1 MQWPGRSTIRLQ
13 LLGLFGLWV
22 FALVAVLGLD
32 EWGRRQHAEA
42 LRQLGDE
49 TLVSLRR
56 IQAVSDSYGL
66 DVVNT
71 VFRVRN
77 NALEWSAGRDAMDT
91 ARNRIDTEWASLQ
104 ALPHTRDEAVLLHQI
119 AVARVRADDLMAK
132 LRLALQTHDVR
143 AFGYLSGSEVFP
155 AIDPVTSR
163 LQHLGTLV
171 LARGQQQVREEN
183 ARALNAGN
191 LRIGLSL
198 FMLLLAGWFANRVL
212 RNIYRGVEALIE
224 LTSQMRRHDYAAL
237 PSYRADGE
245 IGEVMDSF
253 LVMRDDVRDSEAA
266 QSEMLARNEQVRR
279 TLARSE
285 DFQRSLFAA
294 AQVAVMSIDL
304 AGRFSSFNP
313 YAEQLS
319 GYEASAMI
327 GQRSL
332 ARLLLLTEVREVAE
346 HLGTVLGENVPADAR
361 LIPALIELGLQANE
375 WTLVR
380 KDGEKVPILL
390 ATSAMHDENNEI
402 IGYLCVATDLTRIKT
417 LEDALRAS
425 ELAERDANLAKSEF
439 LAAMSHEIRTP
450 MIGVTG
456 MLEVLSHETL
466 EPGQRR
472 IVGTIQDSAQAL
484 LRILGDI
491 LDFSKIDAGRLE
503 LAPVALSME
512 PLLRKTVENYF
523 DSASSKGLA
532 LVCEID
538 PNVSAAHVGDP
549 LRLRQI
555 LSNFLSN
562 ALKFT
567 EHGSV
572 VAALESLGVDADGER
587 LCLRVSDTGIGV
599 TAEQQERLFQPFSQ
613 AEGSTTRRFGG
624 TGLGLVI
631 CKRLAELMGGTIT
644 MESASGSGTTMR
656 LLLTLPVAEAADV
669 DDVSEL
675 ASERDQFQPRATPD
689 VLQAEND
696 RSLVLLVDDHP
707 TNRLVVARQLALAG
721 YACETAEDGLEGLER
736 WRSGRYAL
744 VLSDIHMPRMDGYQ
758 LTRALREEE
767 VREGRVRIPVIALT
781 AAALTSEAQRCLAA
795 GMDDYLSKPVSIRQL
810 AECLGRW
817 LPHAHP
823 VLATQVQTP
832 AIAIAPVVTQSASE
846 QTGTTQS
853 DPAQNTTAQ
862 TAAAVLDSSVLDALT
877 GGDIAQRS
885 LLLDDYLA
893 TTTND
898 LEAVVRA
905 FANNDYP
912 QLARAAHRIKGAAML
927 VGAGELASVAAAFEH
942 AARTADAPRVTPLFA
957 ELEAAVEHLRMHVVQ
972 NV

>member
-1 MQWPGRSTIRLQ
+1 MQWLSSRSTIRLQ

-22 FALVAVLGLD
+22 LAVAAVLGLD
-32 EWGRRQHAEA
+32 EWGRRQHQEA

-77 NALEWSAGRDAMDT
+77 NALDWNEGRATVDA
-91 ARNRIDTEWASLQ
+91 ARRRIDTEWAALQ
-104 ALPHTRDEAVLLHQI
+104 ALPHTHEEEVLLREI
-119 AVARVRADDLMAK
+119 AAARVPADSVMAR
-132 LRLALQTHDVR
+132 LRMILQTHDER
-143 AFGYLSGSEVFP
+143 SFGHLAGSEVFP
-155 AIDPVTSR
+155 ALDPVTTR
-163 LQHLGTLV
+163 LQRLGTLV

-198 FMLLLAGWFANRVL
+198 LALLLAGWFANRVL
-212 RNIYRGVEALIE
+212 RNIYRGVEALID
-224 LTSQMRRHDYAAL
+224 LTSQMRRRDYAAL
-237 PSYRADGE
+237 PNYRAEGE
-245 IGEVMDSF
+245 LGEVLDSF
-253 LVMRDDVRDSEAA
+253 LAMRDGVRDSEAA
-266 QSEMLARNEQVRR
+266 QSELLARNEQVRK

-304 AGRFSSFNP
+304 DGRFSSFNP

-319 GYEASAMI
+319 GYAAAEMI

-346 HLGTVLGENVPADAR
+346 HLGAALGETVPADAR
-361 LIPALIELGLQANE
+361 LIPALLELGLQAHE

-380 KDGEKVPILL
+380 KDDESVPILL
-390 ATSAMHDENNEI
+390 ATSAMRDERDQI
-402 IGYLCVATDLTRIKT
+402 IGYLCVATDLTRIKL

-425 ELAERDANLAKSEF
+425 EVAEREANLAKSEF

-466 EPGQRR
+466 EPEQRR
-472 IVGTIQDSAQAL
+472 IVGTIQHSAQAL

-503 LAPVALSME
+503 LAPVAISLE
-512 PLLRKTVENYF
+512 RLLRKTVENYF
-523 DSASSKGLA
+523 DAASSKGLA

-538 PNVSAAHVGDP
+538 PQAAPAHVGDP
-549 LRLRQI
+549 MRLRQI

-567 EHGSV
+567 EEGSV
-572 VAALESLGVDADGER
+572 VAALESLGVEADGER
-587 LCLRVSDTGIGV
+587 LCLRVTDTGIGV

-644 MESASGSGTTMR
+644 MDSTPGIGSTMR
-656 LLLTLPVAEAADV
+656 LLLTLPVADAADL
-669 DDVSEL
+669 DAASDSTSDRDV
-675 ASERDQFQPRATPD
+675 FQPRVSPG
-689 VLQAEND
+689 VSQAEAE

-721 YACETAEDGLEGLER
+721 YACETAEDGIEGLEC
-736 WRSGRYAL
+736 WRSGRYGL
-744 VLSDIHMPRMDGYQ
+744 ILSDIHMPRMDGYQ
-758 LTRALREEE
+758 MARALREEE
-767 VREGRVRIPVIALT
+767 AREGRARIPLIALT
-781 AAALTSEAQRCLAA
+781 AAALKSEAQRCLAA

-823 VLATQVQTP
+823 VAPALAQPPPTE
-832 AIAIAPVVTQSASE
+832 S
-846 QTGTTQS
+846 
-853 DPAQNTTAQ
+853 
-862 TAAAVLDSSVLDALT
+862 AAVSAPGQPGTALLDASVLDALT
-877 GGDIAQRS
+877 GGDAAQRRMV
-885 LLLDDYLA
+885 LDDYLT

-898 LEAVVRA
+898 VQAAARA
-905 FANNDYP
+905 LAKNDWQ
-912 QLARAAHRIKGAAML
+912 QLAREAHRIKGAAML
-927 VGAGELASVAAAFEH
+927 VGASGLATAAAALEQAVRTADPASVA
-942 AARTADAPRVTPLFA
+942 PLLA
-957 ELEAAVEHLRMHVVQ
+957 GLEAAVERLRLHGAQ
-972 NV
+972 DD

>member
-1 MQWPGRSTIRLQ
+1 MRWLGSRPTIRLQ
-13 LLGLFGLWV
+13 LLGLFALWV
-22 FALVAVLGLD
+22 LAGGAVLGLD
-32 EWGRRQHAEA
+32 EWGRRQHQEA

-71 VFRVRN
+71 VFRVHN
-77 NALEWSAGRDAMDT
+77 NALDWSTGRDTLDS
-91 ARNRIDTEWASLQ
+91 ARRVIDTEWSALQ
-104 ALPHTRDEAVLLHQI
+104 ALPHTREESALLREI
-119 AVARVRADDLMAK
+119 ATARVPADRVIAR
-132 LRLALQTHDVR
+132 LRTVLQSHDER
-143 AFGYLSGSEVFP
+143 SLDHFAGSEVFP
-155 AIDPVTSR
+155 AIDPVTTR
-163 LQHLGTLV
+163 LQRLGTLV

-183 ARALNAGN
+183 ARAWNAGN

-198 FMLLLAGWFANRVL
+198 VALLLAAWFGSSVL
-212 RNIYRGVEALIE
+212 RNIYRGVESLIE
-224 LTSQMRRHDYAAL
+224 LMSQMRNHDFAAL
-237 PSYRADGE
+237 PKYRAHGE
-245 IGEVMDSF
+245 LGEVLDGF
-253 LVMRDDVRDSEAA
+253 LAMRDDVRDSQAS
-266 QSEMLARNEQVRR
+266 QSELLARNEQVRK

-304 AGRFSSFNP
+304 EGRFSSFNP

-319 GYEASAMI
+319 GYGASEMI
-327 GQRSL
+327 GQRNL

-346 HLGTVLGENVPADAR
+346 HLGAVLGETIPADAR
-361 LIPALIELGLQANE
+361 LIPALLELGLQAHE

-380 KDGEKVPILL
+380 KDGERVPILL
-390 ATSAMHDENNEI
+390 ATSAMRDERDEI
-402 IGYLCVATDLTRIKT
+402 IGYLCVATDLTRIKL

-425 ELAERDANLAKSEF
+425 EVAEREANLAKGEF

-466 EPGQRR
+466 DPEQLRMVR
-472 IVGTIQDSAQAL
+472 VIQQSAQSL

-503 LAPVALSME
+503 LSPVTISLQR
-512 PLLRKTVENYF
+512 LLRATVGSF
-523 DSASSKGLA
+523 TAAASSKGLV
-532 LVCEID
+532 LDCEID
-538 PNVSAAHVGDP
+538 PRVAPAHVGDP

-567 EHGSV
+567 EEGKV
-572 VAALESLGVDADGER
+572 TAAVESQGTHADGEH
-587 LCLRVSDTGIGV
+587 LCLRISDTGIGV
-599 TAEQQERLFQPFSQ
+599 SAEQQERLFRPFSQ

-631 CKRLAELMGGTIT
+631 SKQLAEIMGGTVT
-644 MESASGSGTTMR
+644 MESIEGEGTTLR
-656 LLLTLPVAEAADV
+656 LLLTLPLGDPAELGPDDELPADIDVFLPRASPDLLRAEA
-669 DDVSEL
+669 E
-675 ASERDQFQPRATPD
+675 
-689 VLQAEND
+689 

-758 LTRALREEE
+758 LARALRTEEA
-767 VREGRVRIPVIALT
+767 REGRSRTPVIALT
-781 AAALTSEAQRCLAA
+781 AAALKSEAERCLAA

-810 AECLGRW
+810 ADCLGRW

-823 VLATQVQTP
+823 VAQVQPQLPTKP
-832 AIAIAPVVTQSASE
+832 SVASE
-846 QTGTTQS
+846 S
-853 DPAQNTTAQ
+853 FAQAGG
-862 TAAAVLDSSVLDALT
+862 APLDLSILDALT
-877 GGDIAQRS
+877 GGDPTQRTII
-885 LLLDDYLA
+885 LEDYFA
-893 TTTND
+893 TTVQDLQGALRGKND
-898 LEAVVRA
+898 SA
-905 FANNDYP
+905 
-912 QLARAAHRIKGAAML
+912 QLARQAHRIKGAALL
-927 VGAGELASVAAAFEH
+927 VGAIELASAATSLEEAARATDMTRIPALLAGLEH
-942 AARTADAPRVTPLFA
+942 ALERLRARIDKGF
-957 ELEAAVEHLRMHVVQ
+957 
-972 NV
+972 

>member
-32 EWGRRQHAEA
+32 EWGRRQHEEA

-77 NALEWSAGRDAMDT
+77 NALDWSAGRDTMDA
-91 ARNRIDTEWASLQ
+91 ARSRIDTEWAALQ
-104 ALPHTRDEAVLLHQI
+104 ALPHTPEETVLLHEI
-119 AVARVRADDLMAK
+119 AGARVRADNLMAR
-132 LRLALQTHDVR
+132 LRLALQIHDER
-143 AFGYLSGSEVFP
+143 SFGRLTGSEVFP

-183 ARALNAGN
+183 ARALNAGK

-212 RNIYRGVEALIE
+212 RNIYRGVEALID
-224 LTSQMRRHDYAAL
+224 LTSQMRRRDYAAL
-237 PSYRADGE
+237 PSYRAQGE
-245 IGEVMDSF
+245 LGEVLDSF
-253 LVMRDDVRDSEAA
+253 LAMRDGVRDSEAA
-266 QSEMLARNEQVRR
+266 QSELLARNEQVRK

-319 GYEASAMI
+319 GYGASEMI

-346 HLGTVLGENVPADAR
+346 HLGAVLGETVPADAR
-361 LIPALIELGLQANE
+361 LIPALLELGLQAHE

-390 ATSAMHDENNEI
+390 ATSAMRDERNEI
-402 IGYLCVATDLTRIKT
+402 TGYLCVATDLTRIKL

-425 ELAERDANLAKSEF
+425 EVAERDANLAKSEF

-456 MLEVLSHETL
+456 MLEVLSHEAL
-466 EPGQRR
+466 APEQRR

-503 LAPVALSME
+503 LAPVALSLE

-538 PNVSAAHVGDP
+538 PRASPAHVGDP
-549 LRLRQI
+549 MRLRQI

-567 EHGSV
+567 EQGSV

-587 LCLRVSDTGIGV
+587 LCLRVTDTGIGV

-644 MESASGSGTTMR
+644 MDSAPGAGTTMR
-656 LLLTLPVAEAADV
+656 LLLKLPVADMADVEAA
-669 DDVSEL
+669 SES
-675 ASERDQFQPRATPD
+675 ASDRDQFQPRPMPG
-689 VLQAEND
+689 VLQAESE

-721 YACETAEDGLEGLER
+721 YACETAEDGVDGLER

-767 VREGRVRIPVIALT
+767 VREGHARTPVIALT
-781 AAALTSEAQRCLAA
+781 AAALKSEAQRCLAA

-823 VLATQVQTP
+823 VTPVQAPAPATEVAPAAAQT
-832 AIAIAPVVTQSASE
+832 
-846 QTGTTQS
+846 
-853 DPAQNTTAQ
+853 TTA
-862 TAAAVLDSSVLDALT
+862 LIDISVLDALI
-877 GGDIAQRS
+877 GGDAAQRRMV
-885 LLLDDYLA
+885 LDDYLA
-893 TTTND
+893 TTTKD
-898 LEAVVRA
+898 LQAAARA
-905 FANNDYP
+905 FANNDYL
-912 QLARAAHRIKGAAML
+912 QLAREAHRVKGAAML
-927 VGAGELASVAAAFEH
+927 VGASELASAAAALEQ
-942 AARTADAPRVTPLFA
+942 AARTADPPRMAQLLA
-957 ELEAAVEHLRMHVVQ
+957 ELETAVERLRLHVAQ